1 MPRLLILLPRL
12 EPGGAEHTMLRLANG
27 LGAEFDIQFAV
38 VQHRGELLRNSG
50 FTVHRLGGRLALF
63 LTLPWLVWRLRPA
76 VVLSTIWDLNL
87 LVSGLRFAFPR
98 ATSVIVR
105 EPTRPAALSARP
117 WWWRL
122 GMGLHGL
129 CYARANCIVAP
140 SQQIAREL
148 LDQLRL
154 PPQKVATILN
164 GVAPDRL
171 LPCDQLDRPFVGDRP
186 RLVAVGRLGPEK
198 GYDLLIDSLP
208 MLQAA
213 DSGVELHLVGDG
225 PERERLAALAA
236 ARGVASRVHLHGWL
250 DDPRPLLAT
259 ADLFIMCSRYEGL
272 SNAMIE
278 ALCNGL
284 PVVAMRRQTGA
295 EEVIEPGRN
304 GVLVEDT
311 TAIALAAGIDRA
323 LADHARF
330 DRREIAHQARARFS
344 HAAWLEHW
352 RELLTQQ
359 SAG

>member
-1 MPRLLILLPRL
+1 MPRLLILLPKL
-12 EPGGAEHTMLRLANG
+12 ELGGAEHTMLRLANG

-38 VQHRGELLRNSG
+38 VQYRGELLRGSG
-50 FTVHRLGGRLALF
+50 FPVHRLGGRLALF

-76 VVLSTIWDLNL
+76 IVLSTIWDLNL
-87 LVSGLRFAFPR
+87 VASGLRFAFPR

-122 GMGLHGL
+122 AMSLHRL
-129 CYARANCIVAP
+129 CYARANYVVAP

-154 PPQKVATILN
+154 PRQKVVTILN

-171 LPCDQLDRPFVGDRP
+171 LAYDQLDGPVAPDRP

-213 DSGVELHLVGDG
+213 GSGAELHLVGDG
-225 PERERLAALAA
+225 PEREALAA
-236 ARGVASRVHLHGWL
+236 RAVARGIESRVHLHGWL
-250 DDPRPLLAT
+250 DDPRPLLAD

-311 TAIALAAGIDRA
+311 TAVALAAGIDRA
-323 LADHARF
+323 LADRAQF
-330 DRREIAHQARARFS
+330 NRREIARQARARFS

-352 RELLTQQ
+352 RVLLAHQ
-359 SAG
+359 SAA